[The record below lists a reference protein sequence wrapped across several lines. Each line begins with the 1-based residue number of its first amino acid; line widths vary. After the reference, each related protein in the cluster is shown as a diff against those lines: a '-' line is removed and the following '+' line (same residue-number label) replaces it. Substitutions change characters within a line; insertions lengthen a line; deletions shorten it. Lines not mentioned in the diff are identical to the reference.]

1 MAEPKVCVSLEAITV
16 EEMIDEATRANIAGA
31 DYVEV
36 RFDKLYLNKPEPITM
51 VNDDGEEYTKMPPIE
66 EWGVKDFSEIDV
78 ESAIETLKE
87 GIPVPVIFTTRAVRE
102 GGFFA
107 GTEDERLDILEA
119 GIKSQVTFIDL
130 ELSIEKK
137 ARDKLLKLAKEFGCK
152 VIASIHE
159 TKSTPKSDEIVNIV
173 KDSSSQGDIV
183 KFCSTVSNHRDAL
196 QIFDAANSL
205 IGQDSSHSLMG
216 LGNGGDWVRLHA
228 PVLEQE
234 IVYATMMNHFRL
246 SDRGL
251 INVRDLRDAWALMEY

>member
-36 RFDKLYLNKPEPITM
+36 RFDRLYLNKPEPVTM
-51 VNDDGEEYTKMPPIE
+51 VNNDGEEYTKIPPVE
-66 EWGVKDFSEIDV
+66 EWGVKDFSKIDV
-78 ESAIETLKE
+78 EQSISTLKE
-87 GIPVPVIFTTRAVRE
+87 GIPVPVVFTVRAVRE

-107 GTEDERLDILEA
+107 GNEEQRLEILEKA
-119 GIKSQVTFIDL
+119 INSDVTFVDL

-137 ARDKLLKLAKEFGCK
+137 SRDKLMKLANDSNCK
-152 VIASIHE
+152 IIASIHE
-159 TKSTPKSDEIVNIV
+159 TKSTPKAEEIITMIEENA
-173 KDSSSQGDIV
+173 SLGDIV
-183 KFCSTVSNHRDAL
+183 KFCSSVSNHQDAL
-196 QIFDAANSL
+196 QIFEAANSL
-205 IGQDSSHSLMG
+205 VGKDSKHSIMG

-234 IVYATMMNHFRL
+234 IVYATMMNNFRL
-246 SDRGL
+246 SDKGL

>member
-36 RFDKLYLNKPEPITM
+36 RFDKLYLNKPEPLTM
-51 VNDDGEEYTKMPPIE
+51 VNDDGEEYTKMPPVE
-66 EWGVKDFSEIDV
+66 DWGVKDFSEIDV
-78 ESAIETLKE
+78 EKSIESLKE
-87 GIPVPVIFTTRAVRE
+87 GIPVPVVFTIRSVRE
-102 GGFFA
+102 GGFFS
-107 GTEDERLDILEA
+107 GTEEQRLEILEL
-119 GIKSQVTFIDL
+119 GIKSQVTFVDL
-130 ELSIEKK
+130 ELSIDKK
-137 ARDKLLKLAKEFGCK
+137 SRENLMKLAKELNSK

-159 TKSTPKSDEIVNIV
+159 TKSTPNADDIVALI
-173 KDSSSQGDIV
+173 KDNSTQGDIV
-183 KFCSTVSNHRDAL
+183 KFCSTVNNHQDAL
-196 QIFDAANSL
+196 QIFEAANSL
-205 IGQDSSHSLMG
+205 IGQDSNHSIMG

-246 SDRGL
+246 SDKGL